1 MKPRSVFTHYIFH
14 EENAS
19 YEMLFILLR
28 ATEEHNVPWND
39 SEALLPEQ
47 LQGQIQ
53 EVKAPRHLNTP
64 TYCW

>member
-14 EENAS
+14 EENAA

-47 LQGQIQ
+47 LEGQRYKRSKPLAI
-53 EVKAPRHLNTP
+53 
-64 TYCW
+64 